1 MNAYPRRSTG
11 CFVPKDPIEQ
21 ERYLRELVAAITN
34 QTPHPADLP
43 LKEQMLAEKINN
55 FNHYASLK
63 PPLPQHMAQQRTEQE
78 RQAWRDY
85 YATHH
90 IEYYDHYRG
99 HSPTR
104 RDGGIWTGD

>member
-1 MNAYPRRSTG
+1 MNGYPRRSTG

-63 PPLPQHMAQQRTEQE
+63 PPLPQHMAEQRTEQK

-85 YATHH
+85 WATYHTEH
-90 IEYYDHYRG
+90 DFYRG
-99 HSPTR
+99 DSPTR
-104 RDGGIWTGD
+104 RHGGIWTGD